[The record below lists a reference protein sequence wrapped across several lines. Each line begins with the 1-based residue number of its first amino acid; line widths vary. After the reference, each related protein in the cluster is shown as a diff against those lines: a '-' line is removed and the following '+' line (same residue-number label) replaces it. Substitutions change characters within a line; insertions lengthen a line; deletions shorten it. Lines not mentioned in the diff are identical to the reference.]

1 MNWIMNNR
9 AWLFSGILVAVP
21 LAILGWLL
29 AKRQITRIQKQR
41 AGDRSINLQ
50 AGGNIDLRGGN
61 REPDVK
67 TNPKG
72 RR

>member
-1 MNWIMNNR
+1 MNWIINNR
-9 AWLFSGILVAVP
+9 AWLFSGLLVAVP

-29 AKRQITRIQKQR
+29 AKRQVSRIQKQR

-50 AGGNIDLRGGN
+50 AGGNIDFRNGD
-61 REPDVK
+61 RKPDVK
-67 TNPKG
+67 ANSKG